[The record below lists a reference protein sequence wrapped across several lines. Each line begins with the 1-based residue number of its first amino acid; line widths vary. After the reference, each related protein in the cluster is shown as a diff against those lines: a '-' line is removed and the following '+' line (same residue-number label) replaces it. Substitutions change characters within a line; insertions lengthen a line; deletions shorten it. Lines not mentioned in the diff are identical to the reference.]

1 MPIYEYR
8 CEPCDHS
15 FEALIRG
22 GSDVARCPKC
32 GNAEVAKQFSVP
44 AASPTGT
51 LGYSPVGAA
60 PGLGLAPGGFGG
72 GGCGKPG
79 CGPGGCASG

>member
-8 CEPCDHS
+8 CEPCDHT

-22 GSDVARCPKC
+22 QSDAARCPKC
-32 GNAEVAKQFSVP
+32 GDDKVAKQFSVP

-51 LGYSPVGAA
+51 LGYAPASA
-60 PGLGLAPGGFGG
+60 PGLSAA
-72 GGCGKPG
+72 GCGRPG
-79 CGPGGCASG
+79 CGPGGCASQ

>member
-8 CEPCDHS
+8 CEPCDHT

-22 GSDVARCPKC
+22 GADAARCPRC
-32 GNAEVAKQFSVP
+32 GSQQVAKQFSVP

-51 LGYSPVGAA
+51 LGYTPAASA
-60 PGLGLAPGGFGG
+60 PGLGLAAA
-72 GGCGKPG
+72 GCGRPG
-79 CGPGGCASG
+79 CGPGGCASM